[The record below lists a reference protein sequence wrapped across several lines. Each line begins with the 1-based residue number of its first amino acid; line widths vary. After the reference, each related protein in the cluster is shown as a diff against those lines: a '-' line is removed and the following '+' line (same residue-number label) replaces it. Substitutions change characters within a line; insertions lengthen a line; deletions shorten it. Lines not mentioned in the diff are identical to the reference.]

1 MKHRTAA
8 RALFATTAFA
18 GLLASGAALA
28 QTQTQA
34 ATTAASH
41 GAGLSP
47 STISAAA
54 ILGVDLN
61 ANNAQPAA
69 AVSSTATATAT
80 AAAANMQALAGQ
92 VHTGRMNCELGKHV
106 NIVPSSQQPDL
117 FEVSGSGF
125 KFHMT
130 PVLTSTGTVRL
141 EDSKAGAIW
150 LQIANKSMLMNQ
162 KTGQRLAD
170 ECMSPQQMQVAEAIR
185 LNPPKSL
192 LEGIGGQ

>member
-1 MKHRTAA
+1 M
-8 RALFATTAFA
+8 FATTAFA

-61 ANNAQPAA
+61 TNNAQPAA
-69 AVSSTATATAT
+69 AVSSTATATATAT